1 MYMDVSKNR
10 GTPNGWFIMDNLI
23 KMDDFGVPLVLETV
37 HKIIQHNA
45 DSTSWLRFDFPF
57 KILEHRLR
65 RAHLARY
72 QLEDQ
77 VAKIQNCQHD
87 GLGFRYIGRVKSF
100 AQQLMQIIFINI
112 RSV

>member
-1 MYMDVSKNR
+1 MD
-10 GTPNGWFIMDNLI
+10 GLFIMDNLI

-37 HKIIQHNA
+37 HKVIQHNA
-45 DSTSWLRFDFPF
+45 DSTSWLRLIFLSIF
-57 KILEHRLR
+57 LEHRLR
-65 RAHLARY
+65 RAHLVRY

-100 AQQLMQIIFINI
+100 AQQLMQIICINI